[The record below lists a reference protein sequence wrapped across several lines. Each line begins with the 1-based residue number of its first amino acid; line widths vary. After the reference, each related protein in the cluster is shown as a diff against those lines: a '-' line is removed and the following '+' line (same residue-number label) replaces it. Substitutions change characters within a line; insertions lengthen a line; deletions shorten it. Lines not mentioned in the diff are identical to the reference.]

1 MNYMKVGFISLGCSK
16 NLVVTEEII
25 GLFKK
30 HGYEIVSNPED
41 AEILL
46 INTCGFIESAKNE
59 GIQTI
64 LEMADYKEKNCKYL
78 IVTGCLVERYK
89 EELIKELPEVDLFV
103 KISDYNDLWN
113 EIDNLVNNNNEKD
126 LLNYKNR
133 VLTTGDVMAYLK
145 IAEGCSN
152 YCTYCAIPYIQ
163 GKYISRKYE
172 DIIDEAKILANK
184 GIKELVVIAQDTTKY
199 GLDLYGKCR
208 LPELLEDLC
217 KIDGI
222 EWIRFLY
229 SYPESITD
237 ELIDVVKK
245 NDKIC
250 KYFDLPIQHISDDV
264 LKRMNRKSDGN
275 TIRNLVIKLRKEIP
289 NVILRTTLIVGFP
302 GETEENYNE
311 LCNFVKEYKFD
322 RLGAFSYSMED
333 GTPACKFPNQLD
345 KKTKEKRRKKIMY
358 IQQMV
363 SNELMKSKIGNIYDC
378 LIENISEDGKYFIGR
393 TYMDVPSEDGV
404 IYIKYDSNIMIN
416 EFVKIKIVDAM
427 EYDLVA
433 EIVKEQ

>member
-1 MNYMKVGFISLGCSK
+1 MKVGFISLGCSK

-78 IVTGCLVERYK
+78 IVIGCLVERYK

-113 EIDNLVNNNNEKD
+113 EIDNLVNKSNEKD

-172 DIIDEAKILANK
+172 DIIDEAKILSNK

-208 LPELLEDLC
+208 LPELLDELC

-275 TIRNLVIKLRKEIP
+275 TIRNLVTKLRKEIP
-289 NVILRTTLIVGFP
+289 GVILRTTLIVGFP

-311 LCNFVKEYKFD
+311 LCNFIKEYKFD